1 MRGIMAKA
9 PTFNNENDVK
19 KRVNKLLTEHHW
31 FWWSVPMNGFGKTG
45 IADKAALRDG
55 VFIAIEC
62 KFGSNKP
69 TPLQKAY
76 LQSIMSH
83 GGMAFVVNEKN
94 IARLEEWLSAFDRAK
109 DAVGTR
115 DKIADED
122 GATMLDCIAALT
134 ELIAAP

>member
-19 KRVNKLLTEHHW
+19 KRVNKLLNDRDW

-45 IADKAALRDG
+45 IADKAAIRDG
-55 VFIAIEC
+55 VFVAIEC

-76 LQSIMSH
+76 LQSVTSH
-83 GGMAFVVNEKN
+83 GGLAFVVNEKN
-94 IARLEEWLSAFDRAK
+94 IDRLEEWLDAFDRAK
-109 DAVGTR
+109 TAIGNK
-115 DKIADED
+115 DKVADED
-122 GATMLDCIAALT
+122 GARMLDCIQALT
-134 ELIAAP
+134 EMMVA

>member
-1 MRGIMAKA
+1 MAKA

-19 KRVNKLLTEHHW
+19 KRVNKLLNDRDW

-45 IADKAALRDG
+45 IADKAAIRDG

-76 LQSIMSH
+76 LQSITSH
-83 GGMAFVVNEKN
+83 GGLAFVVNEKN
-94 IARLEEWLSAFDRAK
+94 IARLEEWLDAFDRAK
-109 DAVGTR
+109 TAVGNK
-115 DKIADED
+115 DKIADAD
-122 GATMLDCIAALT
+122 GALMLDCVAALT
-134 ELIAAP
+134 EMMVAP